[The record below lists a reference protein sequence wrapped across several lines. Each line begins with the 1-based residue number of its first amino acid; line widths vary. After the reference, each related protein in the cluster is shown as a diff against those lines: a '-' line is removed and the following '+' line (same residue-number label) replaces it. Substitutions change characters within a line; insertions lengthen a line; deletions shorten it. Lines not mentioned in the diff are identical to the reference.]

1 MKTQI
6 SKKDWT
12 PTSGILPLILGVVPE
27 EKLNKQ
33 TTSKLE
39 LFEKC
44 LGRDLDKEDS
54 IEQAITKIVK
64 LALAAE
70 FGLSLVKAEGATRM
84 ISTITRAIMDD
95 PKLKKQALIIIDR
108 LAQ

>member
-6 SKKDWT
+6 SKKEWA
-12 PTSGILPLILGVVPE
+12 PTSGIIPLILGVVPE
-27 EKLNKQ
+27 GKLDKKA
-33 TTSKLE
+33 TSKLD

-54 IEQAITKIVK
+54 IEQAVTKIVK

-70 FGLSLVKAEGATRM
+70 FGPSLVKAAGASRM
-84 ISTITRAIMDD
+84 IITITRAIMSD
-95 PKLKKQALIIIDR
+95 PKLKK
-108 LAQ
+108 